1 MYVGPKTTAGIV
13 LVAVA
18 VLAGFGAVW
27 LRSRKS
33 HVDHIVPEVEGAG
46 LTFIASR
53 IPRLW
58 EFGPFPKI
66 HIRVTFI
73 QTEVGPL
80 DGEYSAVRVVRVLDR
95 CGQEHEIWVRLNF
108 TAFRLDTIESRPDLR
123 DVAKEAR
130 RG

>member
-1 MYVGPKTTAGIV
+1 MFSGPEGRWDFANGDGLMYVGPKTTAGIV

-53 IPRLW
+53 IPRFW
-58 EFGPFPKI
+58 SSVRSRKYIFG
-66 HIRVTFI
+66 
-73 QTEVGPL
+73 
-80 DGEYSAVRVVRVLDR
+80 
-95 CGQEHEIWVRLNF
+95 
-108 TAFRLDTIESRPDLR
+108 
-123 DVAKEAR
+123 
-130 RG
+130 